1 MAEKMKTM
9 KIEKISEL
17 YKVIKKIIDPESRS
31 GHFGRIESEKTCS
44 DLPLVID
51 FCKGMEFDNFKIT
64 IENMEKDYYIDKNG
78 TKWIRS
84 EE

>member
-1 MAEKMKTM
+1 M

-17 YKVIKKIIDPESRS
+17 SKVIKKVIDPESRHIS
-31 GHFGRIESEKTCS
+31 FGREDISKNLYE
-44 DLPLVID
+44 LPLVIE
-51 FCKGMEFDNFKIT
+51 FCKGMEFDMFKIT
-64 IENMEKDYYIDKNG
+64 IESIEKDHYIDKNG